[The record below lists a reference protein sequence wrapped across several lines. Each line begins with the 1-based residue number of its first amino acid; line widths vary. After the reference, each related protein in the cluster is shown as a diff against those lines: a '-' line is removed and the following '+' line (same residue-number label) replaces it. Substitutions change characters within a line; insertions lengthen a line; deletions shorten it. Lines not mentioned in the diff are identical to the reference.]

1 MPCMQIIFG
10 NALRQDRVLALPYV
24 FECFM
29 FIYFLLP
36 PLGPGHISQLGADQN
51 QCRVPVRECSNT
63 SSHAPDFSV
72 QSFNGIVG
80 VDLRSVLKRNVTAG
94 YHFLDSVLHFL
105 GCLRQLH
112 CLALRTR
119 CALLCL
125 LLFACGLICVQVALS
140 IPRYLSPRCA
150 LLPPAP
156 SSEPPEGTDPT
167 CLVLLHP
174 LGIV

>member
-1 MPCMQIIFG
+1 MCMQIILG

-94 YHFLDSVLHFL
+94 YHFLDSVFHFL
-105 GCLRQLH
+105 G